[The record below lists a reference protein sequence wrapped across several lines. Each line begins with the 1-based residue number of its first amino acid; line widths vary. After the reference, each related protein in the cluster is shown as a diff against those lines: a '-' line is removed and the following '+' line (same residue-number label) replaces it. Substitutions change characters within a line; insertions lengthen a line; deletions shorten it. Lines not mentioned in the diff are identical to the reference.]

1 MNLLSKLLKKMKDL
15 GASDLFLSSE
25 CTPTFRINGKLQPYS
40 DSETILP
47 KGATDKMC
55 QLIMVEKHRE
65 KFDTDKEMNMAFS
78 LPGIGRFRVNIFRQ
92 RGDIALVIRAIAD
105 EVPAFNDLNIPP
117 TLKDLVMLQRGLVL
131 IVGPAGSGKSTTLA
145 SMLDYRNQND
155 LAHIITIEDPIEH
168 YLKHKKSVIHQREVG
183 IDTHSYED
191 ALCNAMRQSPDVL
204 VLGEIRDRNTL
215 EHAIEYA
222 DTGHLCLATFH
233 AHNSMQALERI
244 MNMYPQDQRE
254 HIMLGLSM
262 NLEAIFS
269 QKLLPD
275 TNNSRVPAWELLRK
289 SARVSDLLRRG
300 EFPELREV
308 IEKDVNNG
316 MQTLD
321 QSLYDLY
328 QAGQVTAETALQ
340 FADSAGNLRLQMRLT
355 QHAGQ

>member
-1 MNLLSKLLKKMKDL
+1 MNLLSKLLKKMKQV

-25 CTPTFRINGKLQPYS
+25 CTPTFRINGKLQPYNE
-40 DSETILP
+40 SEAVLP

-55 QLIMVEKHRE
+55 QLIMVDTHRE

-105 EVPAFNDLNIPP
+105 EVPGFDELKIPSV
-117 TLKDLVMLQRGLVL
+117 LKELVMLPRGLVL

-145 SMLDYRNQND
+145 SMLDYRNEHD

-168 YLKHKKSVIHQREVG
+168 YLKHKKSVIHQREIGV
-183 IDTHSYED
+183 DTHSYED

-233 AHNSMQALERI
+233 AHNAMQALERI

-254 HIMLGLSM
+254 HILLGLSM
-262 NLEAIFS
+262 NLEAVLA
-269 QKLLPD
+269 QRLVPD
-275 TNNSRVPAWELLRK
+275 TNNGRIPASELLIK

-300 EFPELREV
+300 ELAELREV

-328 QAGQVTAETALQ
+328 QSGQITPETALQ
-340 FADSAGNLRLQMRLT
+340 YADSIGNMRLQMRLT
-355 QHAGQ
+355 QQAQ